1 MTVSVATPTWVAPS
15 PIRPS
20 TERST
25 PRVPAA
31 REVAA
36 TSGGSAEMV
45 PEELVGPVNQM
56 DLHRGTVSGYRCGE
70 SPRPERRC
78 PTPS

>member
-36 TSGGSAEMV
+36 TSDG
-45 PEELVGPVNQM
+45 
-56 DLHRGTVSGYRCGE
+56 
-70 SPRPERRC
+70 SPR
-78 PTPS
+78 